1 MITHGFCPSGFS
13 MSFSGGPPYV
23 PLLAFFPP
31 FFFFFFNRGILKTQT
46 DTSLS
51 ALMVD
56 VRTFAGAPGGAV
68 FPIVSCKV
76 TALALQPGSVGGWRG
91 GGGAL

>member
-1 MITHGFCPSGFS
+1 MSLYWRFS
-13 MSFSGGPPYV
+13 
-23 PLLAFFPP
+23 LL
-31 FFFFFFNRGILKTQT
+31 FFFFFLNRGILKTQT

-76 TALALQPGSVGGWRG
+76 TALALQPGSAGGWRG
-91 GGGAL
+91 EGGGSSVPPTN

>member
-1 MITHGFCPSGFS
+1 MSLYWRFS
-13 MSFSGGPPYV
+13 
-23 PLLAFFPP
+23 LL
-31 FFFFFFNRGILKTQT
+31 FFFFFNRGILKTQT

-76 TALALQPGSVGGWRG
+76 TALALQPGNVGGWRG
-91 GGGAL
+91 GGGWCSVTPSN